1 MKITELSPAAQEFLD
16 EIRVQ
21 LPPETVVLFDAI
33 LGNFSKLAE
42 AVQQRLDKLD
52 ALEAGGVDNWEW
64 YDEAM
69 SVLDD
74 EDEEDAE

>member
-1 MKITELSPAAQEFLD
+1 MKITELSQAAQEFLD

-21 LPPETVVLFDAI
+21 LPSETVVLFDAI
-33 LGNFSKLAE
+33 LGNLSKPSE
-42 AVQQRLDKLD
+42 AVQQRLDKLS

-74 EDEEDAE
+74 EAEEDDE

>member
-33 LGNFSKLAE
+33 LGNLSKLAE